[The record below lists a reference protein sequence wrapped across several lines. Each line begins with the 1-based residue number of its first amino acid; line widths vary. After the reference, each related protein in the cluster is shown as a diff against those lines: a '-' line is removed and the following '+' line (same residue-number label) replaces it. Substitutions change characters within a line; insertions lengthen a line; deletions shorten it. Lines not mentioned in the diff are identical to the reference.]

1 MKEVIGALFKTVNF
15 VFSINGEIGIVNLLP
30 FTHNGRLSQ

>member
-1 MKEVIGALFKTVNF
+1 MKEVMGALFRTVNF
-15 VFSINGEIGIVNLLP
+15 VFSISGEIGIVHLLP